1 MIKLLKSNKIFILL
15 ILFLCIIFIL
25 NPKIYSESVL
35 SAISVWAIKVL
46 PVLFPFFIF
55 TRIIVNLATFEAG
68 KLDKYFNKL
77 YRVPSFGLKIFLL
90 SLISGY
96 PMGAKLICSLNEQGK
111 IQSKEAEKMMS
122 FCSISGPM
130 FIIGTVGVN
139 IFLSYKAGLII
150 LIANILSALINGLIY
165 RKDKFLQKD
174 QLYSGKNKN
183 NNSDLISNAVY
194 DSTISILLV
203 CAYMVLSFLLIDVLL
218 NIRLID
224 NITKG
229 ISTIFNCPQNFGAI
243 KSSIIGLFEI
253 TRGIIE
259 LNNTSISLT
268 IKTIIASGLIG
279 FGGVSIILQSVSF
292 LGKLNIPAR
301 TILKQKLTQGLI
313 CLIVTTPLAIIF
325 I

>member
-1 MIKLLKSNKIFILL
+1 MIKFLKSNKIIILT

-25 NPKIYSESVL
+25 NPNIYSESVL
-35 SAISVWAIKVL
+35 DAITVWALKVL

-55 TRIIVNLATFEAG
+55 TRLIVSLATFKAG

-77 YRVPSFGLKIFLL
+77 YRVPNFGFKIFLL
-90 SLISGY
+90 SAISGY
-96 PMGAKLICSLNEQGK
+96 PMGAKLIYALNEEGK
-111 IQSKEAEKMMS
+111 IKTREAEKMMS

-165 RKDKFLQKD
+165 RKDKFVEKEQIYL
-174 QLYSGKNKN
+174 GNKN
-183 NNSDLISNAVY
+183 ENILSDTVY

-203 CAYMVLSFLLIDVLL
+203 CAYMVLSFLIIDVLL
-218 NIRLID
+218 NIGLLN
-224 NITKG
+224 NITKAFC
-229 ISTIFNCPQNFGAI
+229 SIFDCPQNFETI

-259 LNNTSISLT
+259 LNNAGISLT

-279 FGGVSIILQSVSF
+279 FGGISILMQSLSF
-292 LGKLNIPAR
+292 LNKLKIPAK
-301 TILKQKLTQGLI
+301 TILKQKTTQGLI
-313 CLIVTTPLAIIF
+313 CLIVTIPLAFIF